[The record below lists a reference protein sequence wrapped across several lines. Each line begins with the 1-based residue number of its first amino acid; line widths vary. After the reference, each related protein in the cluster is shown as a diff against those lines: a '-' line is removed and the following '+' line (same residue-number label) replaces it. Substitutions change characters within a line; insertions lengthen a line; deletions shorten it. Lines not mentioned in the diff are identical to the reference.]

1 MVEGFQTPDYVF
13 AASWEVCNK
22 VGGIYTVLSTQ
33 ANTLQSK
40 FHDRLFY
47 IGPDLWKG
55 KDNPLFEESDN
66 LCAAWREYAVEKDGL
81 LVRVGRWNV
90 PGRPIVI
97 LVDFQ
102 PFFAKKNEISEI
114 FTIGDRF
121 VVAALNDITPAGY
134 TPMKDLE
141 AMLTMRVRNDKKA
154 AIISEKLAAV
164 TPAEMSAYA
173 AAVNAASVDTAKFVT
188 FSSPSISGLGYE
200 PAVAG
205 VAPSM
210 EKGKISAPI
219 KGNRGVYVLQV
230 VNVNESAKPYDE
242 AAEIARLDRQY
253 TNLVN
258 SRLMQVLRDK
268 ADIENTLIRFF

>member
-1 MVEGFQTPDYVF
+1 
-13 AASWEVCNK
+13 
-22 VGGIYTVLSTQ
+22 
-33 ANTLQSK
+33 
-40 FHDRLFY
+40 
-47 IGPDLWKG
+47 
-55 KDNPLFEESDN
+55 
-66 LCAAWREYAVEKDGL
+66 
-81 LVRVGRWNV
+81 
-90 PGRPIVI
+90 
-97 LVDFQ
+97 
-102 PFFAKKNEISEI
+102 
-114 FTIGDRF
+114 
-121 VVAALNDITPAGY
+121 
-134 TPMKDLE
+134 MKDLE

-210 EKGKISAPI
+210 EKGKISVPI